1 MKMKSVTARND
12 RLLQL
17 KELAKVLAGS
27 IDSCNDPKAL
37 PPLAKQYRETIR
49 EIEEIEGATNHG
61 DEVSDILGER
71 ENEEHHERG
80 VQRFRRQHD
89 GGGQIGTEKS
99 ATDHLIEH
107 VFERGGHECD
117 AEKRFYGQSRLHG
130 KDKAHKGVDRHDDG
144 GKK

>member
-49 EIEEIEGATNHG
+49 EIEEIEGANNHG
-61 DEVSDILGER
+61 DEVSDILGELAA
-71 ENEEHHERG
+71 
-80 VQRFRRQHD
+80 D
-89 GGGQIGTEKS
+89 GKQG
-99 ATDHLIEH
+99 A
-107 VFERGGHECD
+107 VRN
-117 AEKRFYGQSRLHG
+117 
-130 KDKAHKGVDRHDDG
+130 DRD
-144 GKK
+144 

>member
-49 EIEEIEGATNHG
+49 EIEEIEGANNHG

-71 ENEEHHERG
+71 
-80 VQRFRRQHD
+80 
-89 GGGQIGTEKS
+89 
-99 ATDHLIEH
+99 A
-107 VFERGGHECD
+107 
-117 AEKRFYGQSRLHG
+117 A
-130 KDKAHKGVDRHDDG
+130 G
-144 GKK
+144 GKPGAVRKDRA

>member
-49 EIEEIEGATNHG
+49 EIEEIEGANDDG
-61 DEVSDILGER
+61 DEIGEILAER
-71 ENEEHHERG
+71 ESDGKPGAIRAHRAG
-80 VQRFRRQHD
+80 VP
-89 GGGQIGTEKS
+89 
-99 ATDHLIEH
+99 
-107 VFERGGHECD
+107 GH
-117 AEKRFYGQSRLHG
+117 
-130 KDKAHKGVDRHDDG
+130 
-144 GKK
+144 